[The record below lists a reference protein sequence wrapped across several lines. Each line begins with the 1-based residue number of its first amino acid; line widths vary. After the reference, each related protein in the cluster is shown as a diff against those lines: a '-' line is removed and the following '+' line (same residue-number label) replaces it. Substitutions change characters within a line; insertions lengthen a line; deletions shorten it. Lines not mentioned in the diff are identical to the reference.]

1 MTTRLPS
8 HEISAKNAAESVSTY
23 LTEDKLR
30 ALLDERILIIDGAM
44 GTMLQRYKLQEPDYR
59 KNGRESHTIDLKGN
73 SDILSLSRP
82 DVVRAIHDAYFAAGA
97 DIVET
102 NTFTAT
108 SIAQSEYNLGH
119 LAYEMNVA
127 SARIAREA
135 ANAALEKDPKRL
147 ALVAGSIGP
156 LNRSLSFSPK
166 VDDASYRA
174 ATFDE
179 VKDAYAEQIRGL
191 IDGGVDILL
200 PETTFDT
207 LNLKACIYALE
218 EIFEEKNRRVPV
230 MLSVTIID
238 KSGRTMS
245 GQLVDAWYESV
256 AHVRPVTVGVNCSLG
271 AIEMRPYVAELA
283 KRATEYITCYPN
295 AGLPNALG
303 EFDETPEI
311 TAKLLREL
319 ADANLVNLVGGC
331 CGTTPDHIRAIA
343 SAVKGLRPRKP
354 APPEKP
360 KLSRFAGLEV
370 LTIRPDSNFLMIG
383 ERTNVTG
390 SARFADLIKKNDY
403 QTATQIALDQVNNG
417 ANIVDVNMDEGMLDG
432 PAAMTKFL
440 NIIATEPDI
449 ARVPVMIDSSKW
461 SVLEAGLKCV
471 QGKPIVNS
479 ISLKEG
485 EADFLAKAKTIRRFG
500 GGAVVMAFDE
510 KGQADT
516 TPRRVEICERAY
528 KLLLGAGWDPSDI
541 IFDPNVLAIATGL
554 EEHAEYAK
562 SFIESVKII
571 KEKCPGVKTS
581 GGISNLSF
589 SFRGNNTVREAMNSA
604 FLYHAIKAGLD
615 MGIVNA
621 GQIVVYE
628 DISAELRE
636 HVEDVLF
643 NRCPDATERLV
654 DLAEKY
660 KGTTKKKGEELVWRS
675 GTVGERITHALVHGI
690 VDFIEADVEEARA
703 ALPRPLDVIEGPM
716 MDGMKVVG
724 DLFGQGKMFLPQV
737 VKSARVMK
745 RGVAYLE
752 PYMEAEKQKTGARSQ
767 GTVVMATVKGDVHDI
782 GKNIVGVVLAC
793 NGYRVV
799 DLGVMVPAEKIL
811 DAAIKENADVVGLSG
826 LITPSLDEM
835 VYVAKEMRR
844 RGMDKP
850 LLIGGAT
857 TSRQHTAVK
866 IAPEYDHETVHVLD
880 ASRAVGTVTSLMDPG
895 KRAALDKENRTDQS
909 RLRDLHAGKRVRPVL
924 ALTEAR
930 ANAPKLTHEPTP
942 KPPFLGARTV
952 EADLNELSHYIDW
965 TFFFTAWE
973 LKGRFPQIL
982 DHPEQGK
989 AARDLYEEGKAMLD
1003 RIIKENLYRARGAYG
1018 FWPAASD
1025 GDDVV
1030 LFTDESRTKELARF
1044 PMLRQQQAKTA
1055 SGDSDEKGPHMS
1067 LADFVA
1073 PKTANVP
1080 DYLGAFAVTAGLG
1093 VDDLVKSFEKDHDD
1107 YHAIIA
1113 KALADRLAEA
1123 FAEMLHERVR
1133 RSWYAPDEK
1142 LTGEDLLA
1150 EAYRGIRPAL
1160 GYPACPDHTPKTK
1173 LFELLDANAVGM
1185 KLSET
1190 MAMIPAAS
1198 VSGLYFAHPDARY
1211 FNIGKVGK
1219 DQVEDYARRSGA
1231 TIEQVE
1237 RRLGSNLGY

>member
-1 MTTRLPS
+1 
-8 HEISAKNAAESVSTY
+8 V
-23 LTEDKLR
+23 LTDDKLR
-30 ALLDERILIIDGAM
+30 ALLEERILIIDGAM
-44 GTMLQRYKLQEPDYR
+44 GTMLQRYKLGEPDYR
-59 KNGRESHTIDLKGN
+59 KNGREQHPTDLKGN
-73 SDILSLSRP
+73 SDVLSLSRP
-82 DVVRAIHDAYFAAGA
+82 DVVREIHAGYFAAGA

-102 NTFTAT
+102 NTFGAT
-108 SIAQSEYNLGH
+108 SIVQAEYGLSS

-127 SARIAREA
+127 SAKLAREA
-135 ANAALEKDPKRL
+135 AHAALERDPKRL

-179 VKDAYAEQIRGL
+179 VKAAYAEQVRGL
-191 IDGGVDILL
+191 VAGGVDLLL

-207 LNLKACIYALE
+207 LNLKACIVAME
-218 EIFEEKNRRVPV
+218 EVFEAIGRRLPV

-271 AIEMRPYVAELA
+271 AREMRPYVAELA
-283 KRATEYITCYPN
+283 ARASELISCYPN

-311 TAKLLREL
+311 TSGLLAEL
-319 ADANLVNLVGGC
+319 ADAGLVNLVGGC

-343 SAVKGLRPRKP
+343 AAMKGKRPRRP
-354 APPEKP
+354 NAPEKP
-360 KLSRFAGLEV
+360 RLSRFSGLEV

-390 SARFADLIKKNDY
+390 SARFADLVRKGDY
-403 QTATQIALDQVNNG
+403 QTATQVALDQVNNG

-432 PAAMTKFL
+432 PAAMTTFL

-461 SVLEAGLKCV
+461 AVLEAGLKCV
-471 QGKPIVNS
+471 QGKAIVNS

-485 EADFLAKAKTIRRFG
+485 EAEFLAKAETIRRFG
-500 GGAVVMAFDE
+500 AGVVVMAFDE
-510 KGQADT
+510 QGQADT
-516 TPRRVEICERAY
+516 TPRRIEICKRAY
-528 KLLLGAGWDPSDI
+528 DLLVRKAGWDPSDI
-541 IFDPNVLAIATGL
+541 VFDPNVLAIATGL

-562 SFIESVKII
+562 SFIEAVKLI
-571 KEKCPGVKTS
+571 KESCPGVKTS

-589 SFRGNNTVREAMNSA
+589 SFRGNNVVREAMNSA

-628 DISAELRE
+628 DIEPELRE

-643 NRCPDATERLV
+643 NRRPDATERLV
-654 DLAEKY
+654 ELADKY
-660 KGTTKKKGEELVWRS
+660 KGKAKKKGEELAWRS
-675 GTVGERITHALVHGI
+675 GSVGERITHALVHGI
-690 VDFIEADVEEARA
+690 VDFVEADVEEARA

-752 PYMEAEKQKTGARSQ
+752 PFMEAEKQKTGARSQ
-767 GTVVMATVKGDVHDI
+767 GTVLLATVKGDVHDI

-811 DAAIKENADVVGLSG
+811 DAAVKEGADVVGLSG

-835 VYVAKEMRR
+835 VYVAKEMTRR
-844 RGMDKP
+844 KMALP

-866 IAPEYDHETVHVLD
+866 IAPEYEHETVHVLD
-880 ASRAVGTVTSLMDPG
+880 ASRAVGTVTSLMDKG
-895 KRAALDKENRTDQS
+895 KRAALDVENRAEQA
-909 RLRDLHAGKRVRPVL
+909 RLRELHVGKRVRPVL
-924 ALTEAR
+924 PLAEAR
-930 ANAPKLTHEPTP
+930 ANAPKLGFEELPP
-942 KPPFLGARTV
+942 PPFLGVRTV
-952 EADLNELSHYIDW
+952 EVELAELAPYIDW

-973 LKGRFPQIL
+973 LTGRFPQIL
-982 DHPEQGK
+982 DHPQQGK
-989 AARDLYEEGKAMLD
+989 AARDLFEAGRSLLD
-1003 RIIKENLYRARGAYG
+1003 RIVTKKLVRARGVYG
-1018 FWPAASD
+1018 FWPAASEGED
-1025 GDDVV
+1025 IV
-1030 LFTDESRTKELARF
+1030 LFRDASRSGELARL
-1044 PMLRQQQAKTA
+1044 PMLRQQQAKGTDSEGAFA
-1055 SGDSDEKGPHMS
+1055 SVG
-1067 LADFVA
+1067 DFVA
-1073 PKTANVP
+1073 PRERKLADHV
-1080 DYLGAFAVTAGLG
+1080 GGFAVTAGIG
-1093 VDDLVKSFEKDHDD
+1093 VTELAAAFEKEHDD
-1107 YHAIIA
+1107 YQAILA

-1133 RSWYAPDEK
+1133 RSWYAPDER
-1142 LTGEDLLA
+1142 LDNEALIA
-1150 EAYRGIRPAL
+1150 ERYRGIRPAF
-1160 GYPACPDHTPKTK
+1160 GYPACPDHHPKKT
-1173 LFELLDANAVGM
+1173 LFELLDAPKVGIT
-1185 KLSET
+1185 LTET
-1190 MAMIPAAS
+1190 LAMMPAAS
-1198 VSGLYFAHPDARY
+1198 VSGLYFAHPASRY
-1211 FNIGKVGK
+1211 FNIGKIGR

-1231 TIEQVE
+1231 PVPEIE
-1237 RRLGSNLGY
+1237 RRLGPSLGY